1 MIALGALMHLYLIIL
16 FLPMV
21 GGAVKRLL
29 IAAAVLSLFVACAHP
44 VCAQEGVSYYLGN
57 VIRIESRGGVYA
69 TAYIHPL
76 GISWS
81 DWRQKYFD
89 PDPDSYY
96 NGLLNRLVYMLNLKR
111 LSITGYGADDNR
123 QIVYVT
129 VLFAF
134 SDSSYY
140 DSDLDCLSVLDVF
153 KSAGTGFFDK
163 LEVYSNLKMYGVEP
177 AATRRDDYSAVWEN
191 PSYSAAPLWYRIYLS
206 PVMTVNVRVSGLPS
220 GYRVSVY
227 AGARKLGDLSSGE
240 SRDFPLKEGSYTLTV
255 SPVTVNV
262 SAGVRYRVR
271 NPSITVSSSGSVTF
285 EYLKQVL
292 ASFQAGLGF
301 ERVRVDGSWYT
312 LPIQLWLDAG
322 RHELYAEPSVSKQVS
337 GEERIA
343 YRFSR
348 WVVSDSGY
356 NSNPLTIELS
366 EPVTIAA
373 EYGQRREFKVSVR
386 TRYATPV
393 EGWFGE
399 GEVARVSEP
408 SEGVE
413 GDVKYVFTGWYSGGA
428 LYSMSRELS
437 LTVDKPI
444 SLESSWERW
453 FRVVVACKPS
463 AACRG
468 DELWIREGSQLD
480 PSSLSAESIVYAG
493 DTRYVFQGWSSGPVT
508 VKSPLTLYKVYKV
521 QYRVRVEPGEGR
533 AWVDEGEWVDEGST
547 VTVKVES
554 SRFGFPVQT
563 VLDRFHVEG
572 GSIVEQDL
580 SAGWVRIRVSSPT
593 TVYVL
598 WRKDY
603 TLLYVLIA
611 VLGAA
616 AAGGAFLI
624 AKKGLLLTGKTAAS
638 MEKKETEVKPTVP
651 PTAAQ
656 PETVTV
662 QPASEGTE
670 VMSLEYL
677 ESELAKLAEEAGK
690 YREYL
695 EKLEA
700 AKAEGR
706 VSETAYE
713 RLRSEYVE
721 KLNELEKKVKELE
734 EVKRK
739 LIT

>member
-1 MIALGALMHLYLIIL
+1 
-16 FLPMV
+16 MV